1 MTVHSAQSEPGGNG
15 AVAVRPRPPGE
26 VPDVILDAALKLI
39 AREGWR
45 HLSLGKIARD
55 ADIPLADL
63 YKYVRGKPALLAAFA
78 RRIDLAVLADAG
90 EVDLSGTPRDRIFD
104 VLMLRFEAMEP
115 YRDVIRIL
123 RKELPRDPLA
133 LLALARAGRRAFAW
147 SMEAAGLPSDG
158 FSGAAQSRLLGYVFL
173 RVLDVWLDDDPAD
186 LAHTM
191 AALDRRLRRVERFLG
206 GTAGDGEVKD
216 GLDAEESD
224 EAEDTARAR
233 DEGETA

>member
-1 MTVHSAQSEPGGNG
+1 MTVQSAPSDTGGPVAAPATRPPG
-15 AVAVRPRPPGE
+15 PGE

-39 AREGWR
+39 GREGWR
-45 HLSLGKIARD
+45 ELSLGKIARD

-63 YKYVRGKPALLAAFA
+63 YKYVRGKPALLAAFS

-90 EVDLSGTPRDRIFD
+90 EVDLNGTPRDRLFD

-115 YRDVIRIL
+115 YRDVIRVL

-133 LLALARAGRRAFAW
+133 LLTLARAGRRAFAW

-186 LAHTM
+186 LAQTM

-206 GTAGDGEVKD
+206 GTSDDDDVPGDLDTDEPEEGE
-216 GLDAEESD
+216 GE
-224 EAEDTARAR
+224 RAR
-233 DEGETA
+233 NRENES